1 MAKLTE
7 ETKKLALQEL
17 DKLKAFQIKTY
28 NEIVNSLSSEN
39 ATEEW
44 VKGMID
50 ALRNQLFDSE
60 EKITE
65 ELKQELLSLSKDFM
79 QDFEKLLSSGKL
91 TTYQGKNLLTLFK
104 TVKYYGF

>member
-50 ALRNQLFDSE
+50 TLRNELFDRE
-60 EKITE
+60 AEITE

-79 QDFEKLLSSGKL
+79 QDFEKLLSSGKKI
-91 TTYQGKNLLTLFK
+91 TINQGKGLLTLFK
-104 TVKYYGF
+104 TVKYWF

>member
-1 MAKLTE
+1 MSKLTE

-17 DKLKAFQIKTY
+17 DKLHAHNIKSY
-28 NEIVNSLSSEN
+28 HELGNSLSSEN

-44 VKGMID
+44 VIGFID
-50 ALRNQLFDSE
+50 ELKNQIFDSE

-91 TTYQGKNLLTLFK
+91 TTFQGKSLLTLFK
-104 TVKYYGF
+104 SVKYWF

>member
-1 MAKLTE
+1 MSKLTE

-17 DKLKAFQIKTY
+17 DKLHAHNIKSY
-28 NEIVNSLSSEN
+28 HELGNSLSSEN

-44 VKGMID
+44 VIGFID
-50 ALRNQLFDSE
+50 ELKNQIFDSE

-91 TTYQGKNLLTLFK
+91 TTFQGKSLLTLCK
-104 TVKYYGF
+104 SIKYSF

>member
-1 MAKLTE
+1 MSKLTE
-7 ETKKLALQEL
+7 ETRKLALQEI
-17 DKLKAFQIKTY
+17 DKYKASQINAY
-28 NEIVNSLSSEN
+28 NEIVNRLSSEN

-44 VKGMID
+44 VIGFID
-50 ALRNQLFDSE
+50 ELKNQIFDSE

-91 TTYQGKNLLTLFK
+91 TTYQAKSLLTLFQS
-104 TVKYYGF
+104 VKYGF

>member
-1 MAKLTE
+1 MSKLTE

-17 DKLKAFQIKTY
+17 DKLHAHNMKSY
-28 NEIVNSLSSEN
+28 HEIGNSLSSEN
-39 ATEEW
+39 VTEEW
-44 VKGMID
+44 AKGMID

-79 QDFEKLLSSGKL
+79 QDFEKFLSSGKL
-91 TTYQGKNLLTLFK
+91 TTYQGKSILSLFK
-104 TVKYYGF
+104 SLK

>member
-1 MAKLTE
+1 MSKLTE
-7 ETKKLALQEL
+7 ETRKLALQEI
-17 DKLKAFQIKTY
+17 DKYKASQINAY
-28 NEIVNSLSSEN
+28 NEIVNRLSSEN

-50 ALRNQLFDSE
+50 TFRNQIFDSE

-91 TTYQGKNLLTLFK
+91 TTFQGKSLLTLFK
-104 TVKYYGF
+104 SVKYWF